1 MKKLLN
7 VLGLIFDVTSLVIFT
22 MLTILVSLPVVLTGQ
37 ILPILVVTGIIF
49 LSVTIMCL
57 YETIKMAKRLWGL
70 KI

>member
-57 YETIKMAKRLWGL
+57 YETIKMAKRL
-70 KI
+70 